1 MTKPGRD
8 TPARKRKH
16 AAAALPG
23 RGRWRGGAREK
34 GCAPRGQ
41 SARAR
46 LSARGKEGAGYR
58 GPHVTPGLGPLPIQ
72 KPELQ
77 RNCP

>member
-1 MTKPGRD
+1 MPRPRCRAGV
-8 TPARKRKH
+8 A
-16 AAAALPG
+16 
-23 RGRWRGGAREK
+23 GGGGHEK
-34 GCAPRGQ
+34 KGVRRVANQ
-41 SARAR
+41 RAR
-46 LSARGKEGAGYR
+46 VCQHAGRRGPAIG